1 MKLLDTTGGNT
12 KLRKSGFDNPIRV
25 AGLSM
30 APDDILCPSRQ
41 NAQCAESCIT
51 FSGRGA
57 FDNVQIARQAKTD
70 FYHFDRPGF
79 IAQLKRELS
88 NFEKLCERTGV
99 VGYVRLN
106 VFSDIAWELSDNGR
120 IPQSFGALQ
129 FYDYTKRAIRLGGNR
144 YYKQPGFTR
153 YLPSNYQLM
162 FSYSAAPKYAKQVE
176 LALKT
181 PVPIAVVF
189 LGPMP
194 DTFLDR
200 PVINGDESDIVNLQH
215 TGHVVGLK
223 YKPNR
228 IAAVDP
234 ASTGLV
240 IDTTVVVCTEAYKAP
255 TVIALRELHTGSQ
268 TARIINRLYEV

>member
-12 KLRKSGFDNPIRV
+12 KLRKSGFDIPIRV
-25 AGLSM
+25 AGLSL
-30 APDDILCPSRQ
+30 APDDILCPSRH
-41 NAQCAESCIT
+41 NAQCAESCLT
-51 FSGRGA
+51 YSGRGA

-120 IPQSFGALQ
+120 IPQSFCALQ

-144 YYKQPGFTR
+144 YYK
-153 YLPSNYQLM
+153 LPSNYQLM

-181 PVPIAVVF
+181 DVPMAVVF
-189 LGPMP
+189 LGPIP

-200 PVINGDESDIVNLQH
+200 PVINGDKSDIVNLQH

-240 IDTTVVVCTEAYKAP
+240 IDTTVVCTVDGEAYEKP
-255 TVIALRELHTGSQ
+255 TVISLRELHTGSQ
-268 TARIINRLYEV
+268 TAQILNRLQESLT